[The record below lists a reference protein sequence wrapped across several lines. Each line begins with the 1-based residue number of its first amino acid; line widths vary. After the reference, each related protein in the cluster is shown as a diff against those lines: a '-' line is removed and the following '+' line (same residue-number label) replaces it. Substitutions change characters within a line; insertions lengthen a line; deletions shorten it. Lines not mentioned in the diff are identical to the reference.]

1 MFKQSDLDRVLRG
14 LEKMKDLN
22 APLTPDLPASDETGF
37 HFRPL
42 TEDEKQEFMKSLGT
56 RGRQKLAKL

>member
-1 MFKQSDLDRVLRG
+1 MLKQSDLDRVLQG
-14 LEKMKDLN
+14 LEKMEDLS
-22 APLTPDLPASDETGF
+22 APITPDLPASDETDF
-37 HFRPL
+37 NFRPL